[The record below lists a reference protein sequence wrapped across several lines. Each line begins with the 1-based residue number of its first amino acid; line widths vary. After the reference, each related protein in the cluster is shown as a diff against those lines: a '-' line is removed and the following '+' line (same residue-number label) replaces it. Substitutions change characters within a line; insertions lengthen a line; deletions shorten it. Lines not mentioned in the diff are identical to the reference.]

1 MVLKVPGREQ
11 QISVLLGAFGNDGKI
26 LWKVGSKGI
35 QSYRSGSV
43 AIHDMDNDRQTEN
56 ICFFHEQLH
65 DSDSFSFQCVTIQI
79 LDGKTGQVEKQ
90 KIPETFSDIT
100 GEGLNWLY
108 QRILIANFRDTEK
121 PQDFIVKLGKT
132 IVAFNNN
139 LKGIM
144 NLFQPLG

>member
-1 MVLKVPGREQ
+1 
-11 QISVLLGAFGNDGKI
+11 
-26 LWKVGSKGI
+26 
-35 QSYRSGSV
+35 
-43 AIHDMDNDRQTEN
+43 MDNDRQTEN

-121 PQDFIVKLGKT
+121 PQDFIVKLRKT

-144 NLFQPLG
+144 DLFQPLG